1 MAKTPMTTLPT
12 PGARAQLAK
21 TVGTPAPLP
30 ASAFTPSPAAPATAP
45 ARNIPPPS
53 LTPGERAA
61 IGATPRQGG
70 QTVLT
75 PQLPVGDAILMANMR
90 MPPGGQGVFPPPGA
104 RTQVAQAAGT
114 PMGLPPT
121 QAPPGYVST
130 PLTSAQQQQI
140 ATQGATLTPSEIA
153 ARTEVLMAQKQEA
166 LEFARLRNERVRL
179 GIESDPMHR
188 EQRMLQQRQL
198 EEAALAQQENQ
209 ARNAVINELGQ
220 LGFSI
225 PAEQAA
231 AMTTSQLL
239 QARQQAMELRQLHRP
254 LYGGY

>member
-1 MAKTPMTTLPT
+1 MATLPT
-12 PGARAQLAK
+12 PGARTQLAK
-21 TVGTPAPLP
+21 TVGTPTTLP
-30 ASAFTPSPAAPATAP
+30 QQGPPPGFTPSPAAPATAP
-45 ARNIPPPS
+45 ARNIPAPS

-61 IGATPRQGG
+61 IGATPAGLGGTPVLAPQPAPQG
-70 QTVLT
+70 VD
-75 PQLPVGDAILMANMR
+75 PILMANMR
-90 MPPGGQGVFPPPGA
+90 MPSGGQGVFPTPGA

-130 PLTSAQQQQI
+130 PLTDAQQQQI
-140 ATQGATLTPSEIA
+140 AAQGATLTPNEIA
-153 ARTEVLMAQKQEA
+153 ARTEALMAQRQEA
-166 LEFARLRNERVRL
+166 LELARLRNERVRL

-209 ARNAVINELGQ
+209 ARNAVINELG
-220 LGFSI
+220 I

-239 QARQQAMELRQLHRP
+239 QARQQAMYARQ